1 MALGSYRS
9 TAVPT
14 ADTATA
20 AVPGLHAPLFCPVP
34 PERTELGPAPDR
46 RFRGL
51 AARTRPC
58 VRRGARCTLGMQIT
72 LNANAALIP
81 APPRAGR
88 AQARSGPRGRSIET
102 SRASPSPPAHL
113 PRLAPHCPGWVDR
126 SYLCTG
132 PPGVL
137 STAHPAWT
145 PKHISHH
152 IFGEKGRVAGT
163 VFTQFS
169 RLFSSRQ

>member
-20 AVPGLHAPLFCPVP
+20 AVPGLHAPLFRPVP

-81 APPRAGR
+81 APCRPCAGAIGAAGTLDRDLLCLPFAPGTLAQVSSTLPRVG
-88 AQARSGPRGRSIET
+88 GPFLPLYWT
-102 SRASPSPPAHL
+102 SRCTEHSTPSM
-113 PRLAPHCPGWVDR
+113 D
-126 SYLCTG
+126 S
-132 PPGVL
+132 
-137 STAHPAWT
+137 
-145 PKHISHH
+145 
-152 IFGEKGRVAGT
+152 
-163 VFTQFS
+163 
-169 RLFSSRQ
+169 